1 MRTPPDPPLLFA
13 ANLRRAGIPHAF
25 TMRQGGASSGPFASL
40 NVGRGTAD
48 DPAAVAAN
56 RAAALRALRLDPA
69 RQVEADQ
76 VHGALVAAVGAA
88 EAGRSIPDADGL
100 ATAEAGVALAVHA
113 ADCVPIL
120 LADPRRAVVAA
131 LHAGWRGIAAG
142 IAAVGVQVLAR
153 RFGTDPADLLVALGP
168 SIGPCHYEVDEPVIA
183 QMRRWPW
190 WETVASSNSRG
201 RWQLDL
207 RAACRAQFVDAG
219 VRPEVIEI
227 LDYCTYHHPD
237 LFYSHRR
244 DGVTG
249 RMAGLIA
256 LPG

>member
-1 MRTPPDPPLLFA
+1 MTLLFA
-13 ANLRRAGIPHAF
+13 ASLRRAGIPHAF
-25 TMRQGGASSGPFASL
+25 TTRQGGASSGPFASL
-40 NVGRGTAD
+40 NLGRGVPD

-56 RAAALRALRLDPA
+56 RTAVLRALGWDPA
-69 RQVEADQ
+69 RHVEADQ
-76 VHGALVAAVGAA
+76 VHGAVVTAVGAA
-88 EAGRSIPDADGL
+88 EAGRSIPAADGL

-142 IAAVGVQVLAR
+142 IAREGVRVLEE
-153 RFGTDPADLLVALGP
+153 RFGTAPGGLLVALGP

-183 QMRRWPW
+183 RMRRWSW
-190 WETVASSNSRG
+190 WETVATVTGPG
-201 RWQLDL
+201 RWRLDL
-207 RAACRAQFVDAG
+207 RAACRAQLIEAG
-219 VRPEVIEI
+219 VRPEAVEV
-227 LDYCTYHHPD
+227 LEFCTYDHPE

-256 LPG
+256 LAG